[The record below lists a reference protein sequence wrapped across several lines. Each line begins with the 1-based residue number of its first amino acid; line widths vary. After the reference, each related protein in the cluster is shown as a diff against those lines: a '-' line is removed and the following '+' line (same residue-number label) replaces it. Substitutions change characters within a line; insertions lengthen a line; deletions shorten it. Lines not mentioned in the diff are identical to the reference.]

1 MKAILITIGDEILS
15 GNTVDTNSNFIAQQ
29 LKSIGIPVLKILT
42 VADEVQTI
50 KKSLAEGFEIA
61 DLIITTGGLGPTK
74 DDRTKL
80 AFAEYFGDELKLDDA
95 TFLHLKNLMIKR
107 NREHLLEINKD
118 QAVVLS
124 KAHVFQNE
132 NGTAPCQ
139 MIQQNG
145 KTAVCLP
152 GVPYEVKPLLKD
164 KIIPFL
170 QQKYALSHIIARI
183 ISVVDF
189 PESLL
194 ALTIEQWELDLPP
207 NISLSYLPVGNRIK
221 LRLTAVGSDAGDLKI
236 QLDNEVEKLRPLIG
250 DKVIAWDGNDIQ
262 EILKELLL
270 KNKLTLSVAESCTG
284 GELARLITSVSGSSA
299 YFTGGIIPYDFN
311 QKIAL
316 LNVSEKT
323 IRQKTV
329 VSAEVAEEMSVGC
342 QQLFKTDISLS
353 TTGVS
358 GPRTDEFNN
367 TVGTVFYTIR
377 IKDSVQT
384 NSLFLP
390 HMERNDFAAFVSQR
404 VLQDL
409 VSMILKIFK

>member
-1 MKAILITIGDEILS
+1 
-15 GNTVDTNSNFIAQQ
+15 
-29 LKSIGIPVLKILT
+29 
-42 VADEVQTI
+42 
-50 KKSLAEGFEIA
+50 
-61 DLIITTGGLGPTK
+61 
-74 DDRTKL
+74 
-80 AFAEYFGDELKLDDA
+80 
-95 TFLHLKNLMIKR
+95 MIKR
-107 NREHLLEINKD
+107 NREHLLDINKN

-124 KAHVFQNE
+124 KAHIFQNE

-152 GVPYEVKPLLKD
+152 GVPYEVKPLVKD